1 MGPSVALLCV
11 LGLVTASAQFV
22 EEVDDVARPR
32 RQLLQEEEGEPGEV
46 QEEIVEEVT
55 TTTTTTTEEPF
66 DAADQAGPTR
76 FYREY
81 GNLPKFLME
90 VDNGMELT
98 LYREGSVIDTYIL
111 DMKADGGITGSK
123 LSNPMEDEMEPE
135 EQKIR
140 KEDFKLTLDYKSQS
154 IVGPRGHRLTGFMI
168 SFYFERKGSNWKMT
182 NLEVVNI
189 GVDGDF
195 VSLEMGSKTAEGD
208 KVECPIGLSFAC
220 SDGVF
225 KSNSSAS
232 VISGSLKFPNW
243 RMQVFEVRRGKFGP
257 MWECGELMSIGLW
270 VGLIVSLG
278 FALICAW
285 GFTML
290 ASIETMDRFDD
301 PKGKTIHIPQS
312 SD

>member
-1 MGPSVALLCV
+1 MRPSVALLCV

-22 EEVDDVARPR
+22 EEDDDVARPR
-32 RQLLQEEEGEPGEV
+32 RQLLQEDEGEPGEV
-46 QEEIVEEVT
+46 QEEIAEEVT

-98 LYREGSVIDTYIL
+98 LYREGSRIDTYIL
-111 DMKADGGITGSK
+111 DMKANGGIAGSK
-123 LSNPMEDEMEPE
+123 LTNPIEDEMEPE
-135 EQKIR
+135 EQMIK
-140 KEDFKLTLDYKSQS
+140 KEDFKLSLDYKSQR
-154 IVGPRGHRLTGFMI
+154 IVGLNGHTLTGFMI

-189 GVDGDF
+189 PIDSDF
-195 VSLEMGSKTAEGD
+195 VTLEMGSKTKEGD

-220 SDGVF
+220 SDGEF
-225 KSNSSAS
+225 KSKSNSS
-232 VISGSLKFPNW
+232 VISGELKFPNW
-243 RMQVFEVRRGKFGP
+243 RMQVFEVKRGKFGP
-257 MWECGELMSIGLW
+257 MWECGELMSIGLI